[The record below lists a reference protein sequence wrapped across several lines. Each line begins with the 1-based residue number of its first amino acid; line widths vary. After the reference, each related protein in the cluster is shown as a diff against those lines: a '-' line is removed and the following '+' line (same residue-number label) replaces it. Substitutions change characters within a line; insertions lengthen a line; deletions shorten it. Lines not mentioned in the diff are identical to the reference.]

1 MVSAVFHRSVLKQY
15 PIAVK
20 GSGVYIHTSDGNA
33 ILDGCSGA
41 AVSNLGHNNEEV
53 IEAIVMQARNLAFAH
68 TASFTSQPAE
78 DLADLIIKESDNAFA
93 RAYFLCS
100 GSEAIEAALK
110 MARQYHLMNDQPDRI
125 NIIGREFSYH
135 GNTLGALAAGHNPAR
150 RDPFSP
156 LLGSNFHHVS
166 RCFYDMDGKG
176 MTEKEYEDQLINEIE
191 SKFKE
196 LGPQTVAAVIVEPVV
211 GATLGTVP
219 ATRTYLP
226 RLKEL
231 CEIHGALVIFDEVMC
246 GMGRLGTYHAWQTL
260 GGVAPHLQ
268 TIGKG
273 LAAGYQPV
281 SAVLV
286 SKQVYEVYARPD
298 EESGQTK
305 PFISAHTYQ
314 GHSIG
319 CAAALA
325 VQTIMQR
332 DKLVSN
338 VQKMGEVM
346 EAAFQNSPSSVEFST
361 RGLGLFKT
369 LDFGSS
375 GQQYGGPL
383 AKDVTTECFKQ
394 GLAVYLCSSAVDGV
408 LFAPPLIISE
418 AEVKELMAIFWRSVQ
433 VVLGERIAAHERDN
447 KK

>member
-1 MVSAVFHRSVLKQY
+1 MTSGVFHRSVLKQY
-15 PIAVK
+15 PVATK
-20 GSGVYIHTSDGNA
+20 GSGVYIHTSDGKS

-53 IEAIVMQARNLAFAH
+53 IEAIVTQARNLAFAH

-78 DLADLIIKESDNAFA
+78 DLAELIIKESDNAFA

-110 MARQYHLMNDQPDRI
+110 MARQYHLMNGQPDRI

-150 RDPFSP
+150 RDPFAP
-156 LLGSNFHHVS
+156 LLGSSFYHVS

-176 MTEKEYEDQLINEIE
+176 LTEKAYEDQLIEEFE

-196 LGPQTVAAVIVEPVV
+196 LGTHTVAAVIVEPVV

-219 ATRTYLP
+219 ATSTYLP

-231 CEIHGALVIFDEVMC
+231 CETHGVLVIFDEVMC
-246 GMGRLGTYHAWQTL
+246 GMGRLGTYHAWQSL

-286 SKQVYEVYARPD
+286 GKEVYDVFARPD
-298 EESGQTK
+298 EETGETK

-325 VQTIMQR
+325 VQTIMKR
-332 DKLVSN
+332 EKLVTN
-338 VQKMGEVM
+338 VKKMGDVM
-346 EAAFQNSPSSVEFST
+346 DAAFLSSPSSIAFSS
-361 RGLGLFKT
+361 RGIGLFKT
-369 LDFGSS
+369 IDFGST

-383 AKDVTTECFKQ
+383 AKAVTAECFKQ
-394 GLAVYLCSSAVDGV
+394 GAAVYLCSTAVDGV

-418 AEVKELMAIFWRSVQ
+418 SEVKELVAIFWRSVAI
-433 VVLGERIAAHERDN
+433 VIENRIAAR
-447 KK
+447 K